1 MLKENNYDII
11 NSKKY
16 KTYSNNDTTQY
27 LSLCLFCDGTPLIKS
42 KNVSMWIMLSSIM
55 ELPQRVR
62 ESKQNI
68 LIHSIIIG
76 NTIDFNKWFLKCEE
90 AYANR
95 LGENFLLN
103 GYRTRLFCT
112 LFDLPARAKALNM
125 VNHNGYNACINC
137 DITGVYKSRKVI
149 FPFRRNLSLRTEK
162 DYKEILGNITDNS
175 VNGKLLLLLF
185 LFKKICYIQR

>member
-16 KTYSNNDTTQY
+16 KTYSNNDPTQY
-27 LSLCLFCDGTPLIKS
+27 LSLCFFCDGTPLIKS

-76 NTIDFNKWFLKCEE
+76 NTMDFNKWFLKCEKKHM
-90 AYANR
+90 
-95 LGENFLLN
+95 
-103 GYRTRLFCT
+103 RT
-112 LFDLPARAKALNM
+112 D
-125 VNHNGYNACINC
+125 
-137 DITGVYKSRKVI
+137 
-149 FPFRRNLSLRTEK
+149 
-162 DYKEILGNITDNS
+162 
-175 VNGKLLLLLF
+175 
-185 LFKKICYIQR
+185 